1 MTGDDCIDMIFH
13 GFSMVF
19 GLAPFVDGFSHAT
32 SQMADLGVPAFM
44 DNVRVIYNRN
54 LSISFFFGPCFGYF
68 FASWHNFLII
78 GHLRW
83 AAGLDPGK
91 TVMTSWIILEFVDD

>member
-54 LSISFFFGPCFGYF
+54 LSISFFFLGR
-68 FASWHNFLII
+68 ALDIFL
-78 GHLRW
+78 L
-83 AAGLDPGK
+83 AGITFSSLG
-91 TVMTSWIILEFVDD
+91 I